1 MPKCPQKFWNFSVEL
16 YGRPGVAEAC
26 LELQDSHGMDV
37 NLLLLCF
44 WYGNSFG
51 SFDKLLLEELV
62 KFSITWKQG
71 IVQPLRTVRRWMKN
85 QTQLVSEN
93 QAAQFQSLRER
104 IESEE
109 LSAEKIQQEMLEVIT
124 LQAVPASSDTG
135 SKAIQANLVRL
146 LKIYALT
153 AEDDVQAKLNK
164 ISLAYSLLPVSPSDW
179 GDFERYIAE
188 IAKAKAPA
196 NQRKPTIMPL
206 SVSPVNVSKASSNKI
221 NETPQQS
228 IFEYLAKA
236 APGVSMRSSQR
247 VMIVCDSSATL
258 SPTGLS
264 VNPLTPVSGPNSH

>member
-124 LQAVPASSDTG
+124 LQAKPGSIDTG
-135 SKAIQANLVRL
+135 STAIQANLLQL
-146 LKIYALT
+146 LNIYALT
-153 AEDDVQAKLNK
+153 ANGDIQAELNV
-164 ISLAYSLLPVSPSDW
+164 ISLACSLLPVSPSD
-179 GDFERYIAE
+179 
-188 IAKAKAPA
+188 
-196 NQRKPTIMPL
+196 
-206 SVSPVNVSKASSNKI
+206 
-221 NETPQQS
+221 
-228 IFEYLAKA
+228 
-236 APGVSMRSSQR
+236 
-247 VMIVCDSSATL
+247 
-258 SPTGLS
+258 
-264 VNPLTPVSGPNSH
+264 